1 MTYKLEDGREFPF
14 GDKLSA
20 DLRTAV
26 ADDHITSSTERLDG
40 TITLKRQKTE
50 RKSKTRSSSETA
62 IRRIPAGGPINFDGC
77 QDDSERQRVRDAYWE
92 PPPLRNRGRR
102 NKQLMRPQ
110 PPPRSI
116 AEASV
121 LDESLDRMH
130 LEPDDTLPTPPP
142 STPPR
147 SSKAEIE
154 RSGPARAV
162 IQSPETL
169 GASSLPTLRPSQSD
183 GSLAD
188 RLKALFVGE
197 DDRPIFQKSTYK
209 KVECE
214 ALRIER
220 QRKALEEAKRAV
232 KERRLRRQ
240 DPRGTLVQPLGPKWD
255 HLVDQVIFTR
265 DPMQVC
271 TKSLEG
277 TELRKKDFS
286 TLLGERQW
294 LNDEIINTYV
304 EWVATAANDAANA
317 EDAVI
322 GEPAAQIPKV
332 LALNS
337 FFFERLEKDGP
348 KATERLMK
356 RKKVPGASLLEV
368 ETVLIPINKGVHW
381 TIGVV
386 RPVARTIEY
395 FDSMGGAGDRVLQRL
410 ISWVKHMLGPKFV
423 QEEWSFPNTPCAYQS
438 NGYDCV
444 NGLAVDSGQSIL
456 YTGGRDGAICAWN
469 LNLDLDRKTPPLPA
483 DPSSSPDDPG
493 SLDPPRST
501 TFRAQTQ
508 AHTHWVNDIVLA
520 QNNTALVSA
529 SSDLTVR
536 VWRPLS
542 NESEAPQTIGQHAD
556 YVKCVATPSPHADWV
571 ASGGLDR
578 KICLWD
584 LSGAGKKLEI
594 AAGEEE
600 TSEKGSVYA
609 LSVSRSILASGGP
622 ESIVRLWDPRTGK
635 RVTKF
640 VGHTDNIRDI
650 LVNES
655 GDTIMTASS
664 DQTIKVWSVTAGRCM
679 HTLTMHNDSVWALFS
694 DDPDLGVFYSSD
706 RSGLVVKTDVRG
718 TLGEMDDGL
727 SLAVAHENE
736 GVNKLLACGD
746 HIWTATSSSSIN
758 RWPDVDTGADT
769 QLPEAFRLHRA
780 SSAASRPRHLS
791 PPVSTEAPR
800 KEIPA
805 QSVLRISNT
814 ARSEI
819 LVDPDIGV
827 IVPINALP
835 EETIEGQHGLVK
847 HKLLNDRRRAL
858 TLDTAG
864 DVLLWDL
871 LQCIPVQS
879 FGKRHLEDVEP
890 EVNTMEAVAP
900 WCSIDTR
907 TGRLAVVLEEYNCF
921 DAEMY
926 ADELELDEAMEFRE
940 DQRINLGKWILR
952 HIFSNLID
960 EMIKRDEAFRNEL
973 NDTVKKGG
981 QRPNA
986 PKSIE
991 MPASASWTESPLTP
1005 RGNGNSY
1012 SMTPGLGIGVATPA
1026 PLGHLPGPGDYF
1038 STAPLPSEASSK
1050 PIAETPAEEKGPKS
1064 PLDAEKETNG
1074 KDSNTLFGKKFRM
1087 GMGSM
1092 SFGSK
1097 KTGRSASTATA
1108 EKPIIVDEKAEEG
1121 SESSENG
1128 EKEKE
1133 VDDNLFGI
1141 VQKIQNEYEKALV
1154 ENPEQRVESGI
1165 TPSLPNETPVL
1176 KVPPMT
1182 TVIIQEET
1190 SGGSADLYRG
1200 TVATVGEDAT
1210 LVAERAPMWLGDLLL
1225 RNKIPLKEPVKVSFV
1240 LQPWQDLLPS
1250 IAGPDGNSRLNA
1262 NRMLRVKKI
1271 LAYVAERVEAA
1282 PEEPDPDAL
1291 RPEEYLELY
1300 CYDQARA
1307 ISRVLMTLA
1316 TLRAHI
1322 WKGGAD
1328 VMLYYKSNGR
1338 KHIAHETAPELSSAA
1353 AVPESATSSI

>member
-1 MTYKLEDGREFPF
+1 M
-14 GDKLSA
+14 
-20 DLRTAV
+20 
-26 ADDHITSSTERLDG
+26 
-40 TITLKRQKTE
+40 
-50 RKSKTRSSSETA
+50 
-62 IRRIPAGGPINFDGC
+62 
-77 QDDSERQRVRDAYWE
+77 RVW
-92 PPPLRNRGRR
+92 
-102 NKQLMRPQ
+102 
-110 PPPRSI
+110 
-116 AEASV
+116 
-121 LDESLDRMH
+121 
-130 LEPDDTLPTPPP
+130 
-142 STPPR
+142 
-147 SSKAEIE
+147 
-154 RSGPARAV
+154 
-162 IQSPETL
+162 
-169 GASSLPTLRPSQSD
+169 
-183 GSLAD
+183 
-188 RLKALFVGE
+188 
-197 DDRPIFQKSTYK
+197 
-209 KVECE
+209 
-214 ALRIER
+214 
-220 QRKALEEAKRAV
+220 
-232 KERRLRRQ
+232 
-240 DPRGTLVQPLGPKWD
+240 
-255 HLVDQVIFTR
+255 
-265 DPMQVC
+265 

-286 TLLGERQW
+286 TLLGDRQW

-304 EWVATAANDAANA
+304 EWVAKAANDAANA
-317 EDAVI
+317 EDEVM
-322 GEPAAQIPKV
+322 GEPAATIPKV
-332 LALNS
+332 IALNS
-337 FFFERLEKDGP
+337 FFYDKLEKDGP
-348 KATERLMK
+348 KSTERLMK

-395 FDSMGGAGDRVLQRL
+395 FDSMGGAGDRVLQSL
-410 ISWVKHMLGPKFV
+410 NSWVKHMIGPKFV
-423 QEEWSFPNTPCAYQS
+423 QEEWSFPKTPCAYQS
-438 NGYDCV
+438 NGYDCGV
-444 NGLAVDSGQSIL
+444 FLCTNAFCIALGLNLDCYRETDLIQQRRNIAALLLNRGFTVDSDQSIL
-456 YTGGRDGAICAWN
+456 YSGGRDGAICAWN
-469 LNLDLDRKTPPLPA
+469 LNLGLKTPLPSENLF
-483 DPSSSPDDPG
+483 DSPDDSG
-493 SLDPPRST
+493 SETSLNTQRST

-594 AAGEEE
+594 ASGEEE

-609 LSVSRSILASGGP
+609 LSVSRNILASGGP

-655 GDTIMTASS
+655 GDTVMTASS

-679 HTLTMHNDSVWALFS
+679 HTLTMHNDSVWGLFS
-694 DDPDLGVFYSSD
+694 NDPDLDVFYSSD

-736 GVNKLLACGD
+736 GVNKLIACGD

-758 RWPDVDTGADT
+758 RWPDVDTSADI
-769 QLPEAFRLHRA
+769 QLPEAFRRHRA
-780 SSAASRPRHLS
+780 SIS
-791 PPVSTEAPR
+791 

-814 ARSEI
+814 ARFPAAAVRDADAATIYSTLSSARKGSEI

-827 IVPINALP
+827 IVPIYALP

-847 HKLLNDRRRAL
+847 HKLLNDRRRVL

-926 ADELELDEAMEFRE
+926 ADELELDEFIEFRE

-952 HIFSNLID
+952 HIFSNFID
-960 EMIKRDEAFRNEL
+960 EMIRRDEAFRKEL
-973 NDTVKKGG
+973 NISAKKGG
-981 QRPNA
+981 QRSNA
-986 PKSIE
+986 PKSIQ
-991 MPASASWTESPLTP
+991 MPASGTWTESSLTP
-1005 RGNGNSY
+1005 RGNGNPCSV
-1012 SMTPGLGIGVATPA
+1012 TPVSGIGASRTSTEK
-1026 PLGHLPGPGDYF
+1026 PGDYF
-1038 STAPLPSEASSK
+1038 SSTPLHSEASSK
-1050 PIAETPAEEKGPKS
+1050 PIPETQIDDKGPKS
-1064 PLDAEKETNG
+1064 PLDGEKEANG
-1074 KDSNTLFGKKFRM
+1074 KDSNTLFGKKFRI

-1097 KTGRSASTATA
+1097 KTGRSASAATA
-1108 EKPIIVDEKAEEG
+1108 EKPVIVDEKGEEG
-1121 SESSENG
+1121 SEPSENG
-1128 EKEKE
+1128 EGEKE

-1141 VQKIQNEYEKALV
+1141 VQKIQNEYKKAVL
-1154 ENPEQRVESGI
+1154 ETPEQKVESGI

-1176 KVPPMT
+1176 KLPPMT

-1210 LVAERAPMWLGDLLL
+1210 LIAERAPMWLGDLLL

-1271 LAYVAERVEAA
+1271 LAYVAERVEAV
-1282 PEEPDPDAL
+1282 PEEPDPNAL

-1300 CYDQARA
+1300 CYDQA
-1307 ISRVLMTLA
+1307 SSKFHVLMSLA

-1338 KHIAHETAPELSSAA
+1338 KHIAHETAPGLSSSAA
-1353 AVPESATSSI
+1353 APESTTSST